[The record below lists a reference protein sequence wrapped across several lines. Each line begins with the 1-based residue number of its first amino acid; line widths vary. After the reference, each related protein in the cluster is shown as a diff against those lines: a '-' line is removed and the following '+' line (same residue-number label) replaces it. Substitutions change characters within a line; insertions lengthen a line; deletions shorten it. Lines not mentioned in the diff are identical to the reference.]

1 MTSSVDFNKKGFVA
15 SVQNKETFGRV
26 LIANSAYSNELKEFD
41 KIKVNALMPADS
53 DDVKKLDLALQYLQQ
68 NTKADSLLQKASA
81 MGIHIVIL
89 KEGDNSFHPLRPNN
103 IDGIIFWNPNQSAEI
118 FSEINGK
125 KVSLGIQSAANV
137 LFHELV
143 HATDPNL
150 AKSDIEIDSYSKLFA
165 LNDLKYK
172 FYNAPEHLAVTMS
185 NEMVSK
191 FHNEPIRPDYITT
204 PGDVSVPNP
213 INSQTNHYDKA
224 GNLIGKTVKTYDE
237 KTETIKTV
245 YADYLSQDRYG
256 FPLEREIVTDING
269 KPIKQTQ
276 DEYSFDYNSPG
287 WNHLSGS
294 DLYAAV
300 LSADSSQL
308 DMLGKSLAQS
318 EEGQRILRQGENLLT
333 EYTEYKEQQELER
346 QQELA
351 HSSRAMVRTL

>member
-53 DDVKKLDLALQYLQQ
+53 NDVKKLDLALQYLQQ

-103 IDGIIFWNPNQSAEI
+103 IDGIIFQNPNQSAEI
-118 FSEINGK
+118 FSEINKK

-172 FYNAPEHLAVTMS
+172 FYNAPEHLAVTIS
-185 NEMVSK
+185 N
-191 FHNEPIRPDYITT
+191 F
-204 PGDVSVPNP
+204 
-213 INSQTNHYDKA
+213 
-224 GNLIGKTVKTYDE
+224 
-237 KTETIKTV
+237 
-245 YADYLSQDRYG
+245 
-256 FPLEREIVTDING
+256 
-269 KPIKQTQ
+269 
-276 DEYSFDYNSPG
+276 
-287 WNHLSGS
+287 
-294 DLYAAV
+294 
-300 LSADSSQL
+300 
-308 DMLGKSLAQS
+308 
-318 EEGQRILRQGENLLT
+318 QG
-333 EYTEYKEQQELER
+333 
-346 QQELA
+346 
-351 HSSRAMVRTL
+351 

>member
-1 MTSSVDFNKKGFVA
+1 MTNSMDFNKKGFVA
-15 SVQNKETFGRV
+15 SVQNKETFDNV
-26 LIANSAYSNELKEFD
+26 LRDNNAYNNELKEFD

-53 DDVKKLDLALQYLQQ
+53 DDAKKLNLALQYLQQ
-68 NTKADSLLQKASA
+68 NPKADSLLQKASA
-81 MGIHIVIL
+81 MGINIVIL
-89 KEGDNSFHPLRPNN
+89 KEGDNSFYPLRPNN
-103 IDGIIFWNPNQSAEI
+103 TDGIIFWNPNQSAEI

-125 KVSLGIQSAANV
+125 KVSLGVQSAANV

-150 AKSDIEIDSYSKLFA
+150 AKSDIEIERYNNPFA
-165 LNDLKYK
+165 SNDLKHK

-185 NEMVSK
+185 NEIVSK
-191 FHNEPIRPDYITT
+191 FHNEPTRPDYITT
-204 PGDVSVPNP
+204 PGDVPVPNP

-245 YADYLSQDRYG
+245 HTDYLRRDRYG
-256 FPLEREIVTDING
+256 LPLENETVTDING
-269 KPIKQTQ
+269 KPVKQIR
-276 DEYSFDYNSPG
+276 DKYSFDYNSPD

-300 LSADSSQL
+300 LSADSRQL
-308 DMLGKSLAQS
+308 DMLGESLAQS
-318 EEGQRILRQGENLLT
+318 EEGQRMLRQGENLLA
-333 EYTEYKEQQELER
+333 EYEYKEQQELER

-351 HSSRAMVRTL
+351 YSSRAMVRTL